1 MHQRDPRAYIQSD
14 QCSSRMR
21 YILETPGSNMPRFP
35 RLREFPILLRAGILV
50 WIIRLAL
57 WIVPFAKLRRVVA
70 SVAQS
75 RARRASR
82 YSADQLSWAVRAVSR
97 YVPRATCLTQALV
110 LHILLRWEGLQSR
123 IQIGVSKD
131 AGRFEAH
138 AWVESQDRVVI
149 GDSGLQRYTPMMVW
163 E

>member
-1 MHQRDPRAYIQSD
+1 MHEREARAYIQSD
-14 QCSSRMR
+14 QRSSITR
-21 YILETPGSNMPRFP
+21 YILETPGSNMARFP
-35 RLREFPILLRAGILV
+35 RLRDFPILLPAAILV
-50 WIIRLAL
+50 WAIRLAL

-70 SVAQS
+70 SVAQT
-75 RARRASR
+75 RAPRASR

-97 YVPRATCLTQALV
+97 YVPRASCLTQALV
-110 LHILLRWEGLQSR
+110 LHILLRRKGLQSR

-149 GDSGLQRYTPMMVW
+149 GDSGLQRYTPLMVW